1 MQNENLFPLVS
12 ILIPVYNGANYMAEA
27 IESALCQTYQNK
39 EIIVINDGSNDDG
52 KTDSIAKS
60 YGDKIRY
67 VTKENGGVATALNAG
82 IRMARGA
89 YVSWLS
95 HDDLYRCNKIER
107 QISYVMDSDDD
118 SAIIYS
124 DYDAIDS
131 NGKTISSIRLSE
143 DANGDYFEKIIISLF
158 RSDIH
163 GCSILIPKACFEEVG
178 YFDESLR
185 TTQDYNLWF
194 RFLHHGYTFRHIP
207 ESLICSRWHS
217 EQGTHSM
224 SELHVR
230 EVEELYIWA
239 FELFYKKISRF
250 SPQTV
255 LELITIL
262 RKRTLSLS
270 PDYILKKIKVRNTLL
285 YARMV
290 SLYAGPL
297 LRQYLSKL
305 RQRIFFSGK
314 PAGVGTMFS
323 TMVMFVAR
331 IVPQSVKDRYF
342 YFIKVGRKEEG
353 RIRILFVALP
363 ESLHTARWINQF
375 KDKGWD
381 LHIFPALDTGKVH
394 PDIDNVTIYYSAY
407 GPIGKQNKPGN
418 RYRGLYVPSRYGA
431 VFASFIRNMLNVVCP
446 SYRKNQLSRLISRL
460 NPDLVH
466 SIEFQNSAYLT
477 YEVRQSMT
485 GVFPKWLV
493 TNYGNDIFLYGRLK
507 SHKDIIRRILSSCD
521 YYSCECNRDVDLARE
536 FGFKGEVLPVFP
548 NTGGYD
554 LQKAQALRSAG
565 RVSDRRIIMMKGYGM
580 ERGRAIVALRAI
592 ERCADLIKEQGYS
605 IVIYLATYDVVLAAE
620 LVEESTGIPIKVYP
634 MKTGV
639 GEHHYALT
647 HDEMLA
653 FHGKARIAINNNIS
667 DGIAISLLDAMVM
680 GAFPIHSTG
689 ACGNEWFEDGV
700 SGFIVSPNDPDNLEC
715 AIRTALT
722 DDTLVNVA
730 ATINWKTSVERLD
743 HDTLK
748 EESMKFYDQ
757 IFK

>member
-1 MQNENLFPLVS
+1 MQNENLLPLVS
-12 ILIPVYNGANYMAEA
+12 ILIPVYNGANYLVQA

-39 EIIVINDGSNDDG
+39 EIIVINDGSSDDG

-67 VTKENGGVATALNAG
+67 VSKENGGVATALNAG
-82 IRMARGA
+82 IRVARGM

-95 HDDLYRCNKIER
+95 HDDLYGCNKIER
-107 QISYVMDSDDD
+107 QISYVMNSEDN

-131 NGKTISSIRLSE
+131 FGKIVSSIRRSE
-143 DANGDYFEKIIISLF
+143 DVSGDYFENIIISLF

-163 GCSILIPKACFEEVG
+163 GCSMLIPKACFEEVG

-194 RFLHHGYTFRHIP
+194 RFFHHGYKFRHIP

-239 FELFYKKISRF
+239 FELFYKKISLF

-262 RKRTLSLS
+262 RKRTLNLS
-270 PDYILKKIKVRNTLL
+270 PSYILKKIKVRNPLL
-285 YARMV
+285 YLKMV

-297 LRQYLSKL
+297 LRQYMSKFW
-305 RQRIFFSGK
+305 QKYFFSGK
-314 PAGVGTMFS
+314 PAGVETMIS
-323 TMVMFVAR
+323 TMVMFVVR
-331 IVPQSVKDRYF
+331 LVPQSIKDRFF
-342 YFIKVGRKEEG
+342 YFINVGEREEG

-363 ESLHTARWINQF
+363 ESLHTARWISQF

-394 PDIDNVTIYYSAY
+394 PDMDNVTIYYSAY
-407 GPIGKQNKPGN
+407 GSIGKQNKAGN
-418 RYRGLYVPSRYGA
+418 NYRGLYVPSRYGA
-431 VFASFIRNMLNVVCP
+431 ALASFIRNMLNVFCP

-477 YEVRQSMT
+477 YEVRQSISEP
-485 GVFPKWLV
+485 FPKWLV

-507 SHKDIIRRILSSCD
+507 SHKDIIRRILSSCN
-521 YYSCECNRDVDLARE
+521 YYSCECQRDVDLARK
-536 FGFKGEVLPVFP
+536 FGFMGEVLPVFP

-554 LQKAQALRSAG
+554 LQKAQVLRSEG
-565 RVSDRRIIMMKGYGM
+565 NVSDRRVIMMKGYGM
-580 ERGRAIVALRAI
+580 ERGRAVVALRAI
-592 ERCADLIKEQGYS
+592 ERCADLIVSQGYS

-620 LVEESTGIPIKVYP
+620 LVEESTGVPIKVYP

-639 GEHHYALT
+639 GENHYALT

-653 FHGKARIAINNNIS
+653 LHGKARIAINNNIS

-689 ACGNEWFEDGV
+689 ACGNEWFDNGV
-700 SGFIVSPNDPDNLEC
+700 SGIIVSPNDPDNIERAL
-715 AIRTALT
+715 RLALT
-722 DDTLVNVA
+722 DDDLVNRA
-730 ATINWKTSVERLD
+730 AEINWQTSLERLD
-743 HDTLK
+743 QNMLK
-748 EESMKFYDQ
+748 TESFNFYDQ
-757 IFK
+757 IFN